1 MARRT
6 YGRFCPLSMALEQV
20 GDRWT
25 LHIVYAL
32 LGGPKR
38 YADLRSYLAGAGS
51 NVLSDRLRQLAEA
64 RVVGRSTGDRPG
76 AETTYHL
83 TERGLELAPVVQALV
98 RWGLPLLTL
107 TAPPGPSRPERELF
121 DQSWAIPSEELVAD
135 EAYQWT
141 VDGVELELVVSGRSL
156 TRSHGPARNPVAT
169 LTATSAVLEAILAGE
184 RTIADAT
191 NRGDMELT
199 GSSEAIRRMFIAI
212 GFPAEPLASGK

>member
-1 MARRT
+1 
-6 YGRFCPLSMALEQV
+6 MALEQV

-32 LGGPKR
+32 LSGPKR
-38 YADLRSYLAGAGS
+38 YADLRAYLAGAGS

-98 RWGLPLLTL
+98 RWGLALLTP
-107 TAPPGPSRPERELF
+107 TAPPGPSRPEREVF
-121 DQSWAIPSEELVAD
+121 DQSWAMPNQEVATD

-156 TRSHGPARNPVAT
+156 TRTRGPARNPVAT
-169 LTATSAVLEAILAGE
+169 LATTSAVLEAILGGK

-191 NRGDMELT
+191 NRGEMELT
-199 GSSEAIRRMFIAI
+199 GPSDAIRRMFAAT
-212 GFPAEPLASGK
+212 GFPAQLLAARR

>member
-25 LHIVYAL
+25 LHIVYSL
-32 LGGPKR
+32 LSGPKR
-38 YADLRSYLAGAGS
+38 YAELRSYLAGAGS
-51 NVLSDRLRQLAEA
+51 NVLSDRLRHLAEA
-64 RVVGRSTGDRPG
+64 RIVSRTTGDRPG

-98 RWGLPLLTL
+98 RWGLASLTL
-107 TAPPGPSRPERELF
+107 TAPGSPSRPEREVF
-121 DQSWAIPSEELVAD
+121 DQRWAMPNEELVAE

-141 VDGVELELVVSGRSL
+141 VDGVELELVVSGHSL
-156 TRSHGPARNPVAT
+156 TRTRGPARNPVVTLAT
-169 LTATSAVLEAILAGE
+169 TSAVLKAILTGE

-191 NRGDMELT
+191 NRGEMELT
-199 GSSEAIRRMFIAI
+199 GENEAIQRMFAAM
-212 GFPAEPLASGK
+212 GFPAQLLASR

>member
-25 LHIVYAL
+25 LHIVYSL
-32 LGGPKR
+32 LSGPKR
-38 YADLRSYLAGAGS
+38 YAELRSYLAGAGS
-51 NVLSDRLRQLAEA
+51 NVLSDRLRHLAEA
-64 RVVGRSTGDRPG
+64 RIVSRTTGDRPG

-98 RWGLPLLTL
+98 RWGLAWLTL
-107 TAPPGPSRPERELF
+107 TAPGSPSRPEREVF
-121 DQSWAIPSEELVAD
+121 DQRWAMPNEELVAE

-141 VDGVELELVVSGRSL
+141 VDGVELELVVSGHSL
-156 TRSHGPARNPVAT
+156 TRTRGPARNPVVTLAT
-169 LTATSAVLEAILAGE
+169 TSAVLKAILTGE

-191 NRGDMELT
+191 NRGEMELT
-199 GSSEAIRRMFIAI
+199 GENEAIQRMFAVIR
-212 GFPAEPLASGK
+212 FPAQLLASR

>member
-25 LHIVYAL
+25 LHIVYSL
-32 LGGPKR
+32 LSGPKR
-38 YADLRSYLAGAGS
+38 YAELRSYLAGAGS
-51 NVLSDRLRQLAEA
+51 NVLSDRLRHLAEA
-64 RVVGRSTGDRPG
+64 RIVSRTTGDRPG

-98 RWGLPLLTL
+98 RWGLAWLTL
-107 TAPPGPSRPERELF
+107 TAPGSPSRPEREVF
-121 DQSWAIPSEELVAD
+121 DQRWAMPNEELVAE

-141 VDGVELELVVSGRSL
+141 VDGVELELVVSGHSL
-156 TRSHGPARNPVAT
+156 TRTRGPARNPVVTLAT
-169 LTATSAVLEAILAGE
+169 TSAVLKAILTGE

-191 NRGDMELT
+191 NRGEMELT
-199 GSSEAIRRMFIAI
+199 GENEAIQRMFAAM
-212 GFPAEPLASGK
+212 GFPAQLLASR

>member
-25 LHIVYAL
+25 LHIVYSL
-32 LGGPKR
+32 LSGPKR
-38 YADLRSYLAGAGS
+38 YAELRSYLAGAGS
-51 NVLSDRLRQLAEA
+51 NVLSDRLRHLAEA
-64 RVVGRSTGDRPG
+64 RIVSRTTGDRPG

-98 RWGLPLLTL
+98 RWGLASLTL
-107 TAPPGPSRPERELF
+107 TAPGSPSRPEREVF
-121 DQSWAIPSEELVAD
+121 DQRWAMPNEELVSE

-141 VDGVELELVVSGRSL
+141 VDGVELELVVSGHSL
-156 TRSHGPARNPVAT
+156 TRTRGPARNPVVTLAT
-169 LTATSAVLEAILAGE
+169 TSAVLKAILTGE

-191 NRGDMELT
+191 NRGEMELT
-199 GSSEAIRRMFIAI
+199 GENEAIQRMFAAM
-212 GFPAEPLASGK
+212 GFPAQLLASR